1 MDFVGYQQ
9 RQKALLGAKVSIF
22 GFSLVKILSEWTRC
36 PSLVF
41 RWCLVSV
48 KESIIYRERGKAFQ
62 MVKAIWEAALY
73 QPWWTG
79 KTDKNKPGI
88 KEVLVMAGVQDKKSK
103 PSMSMG
109 GPSGWEK
116 FCTGFGNGQNRQEV
130 LSDLLVWDGNKNH
143 QGTNSFKL
151 SGERTLVWKF
161 TQSLHIML
169 LH

>member
-1 MDFVGYQQ
+1 MP
-9 RQKALLGAKVSIF
+9 KLIA
-22 GFSLVKILSEWTRC
+22 GFSPGVNQPHSKKPAELHQLT
-36 PSLVF
+36 LVF

-109 GPSGWEK
+109 GPSG
-116 FCTGFGNGQNRQEV
+116 
-130 LSDLLVWDGNKNH
+130 
-143 QGTNSFKL
+143 
-151 SGERTLVWKF
+151 
-161 TQSLHIML
+161 
-169 LH
+169 